1 MTQQA
6 VKNSTANGTGGR
18 ASTEAVATLREAT
31 MKTEEAPSER
41 LYGYQ
46 DGIVETVRLV
56 LEEAASGKEAITP
69 NIAGALGLKL
79 RTASGWYSP
88 LDSRRTSLSDV
99 AHILLAAAQEKLNL
113 QPVLAGVFAS
123 LLTDEVSGSARQV
136 QAPAPMQSTRSA
148 PARQSL
154 DLGSAGLRSG
164 TEKTASSP
172 SRCEARHNDN
182 TACGDE
188 IITVSGYYTPDEA
201 AALIEKIRAW
211 LGGCREGH
219 RLADLM
225 ESIKAEFKLYDG
237 QLGELLGISGRLVGY
252 VRHGRPSPF
261 ALSRFTEVFGEAGA
275 STDEVATLREATPR
289 G

>member
-6 VKNSTANGTGGR
+6 VKNSAASGTGGR

-69 NIAGALGLKL
+69 NVAGALGLKL
-79 RTASGWYSP
+79 RAASGWYLP
-88 LDSRRTSLSDV
+88 LDSRRTSFSDV
-99 AHILLAAAQEKLNL
+99 ARILLAAAQEKLTL

-123 LLTDEVSGSARQV
+123 LLAGASACTDAV
-136 QAPAPMQSTRSA
+136 RSA
-148 PARQSL
+148 SL
-154 DLGSAGLRSG
+154 ADDKANEAN
-164 TEKTASSP
+164 EKTTASSP
-172 SRCEARHNDN
+172 CSRGAEHNHN

-188 IITVSGYYTPDEA
+188 IITVSGYYTPEEA
-201 AALIEKIRAW
+201 EALIEKIRAW
-211 LGGCREGH
+211 LSGCREGH

-225 ESIKAEFKLYDG
+225 ESIKQKFHLYDS
-237 QLGELLGISGRLVGY
+237 QLGELLGISDRLVGH

-261 ALSRFTEVFGEAGA
+261 ALARFTEVFGEAGA
-275 STDEVATLREATPR
+275 STDEVATLREATR
-289 G
+289 

>member
-1 MTQQA
+1 
-6 VKNSTANGTGGR
+6 
-18 ASTEAVATLREAT
+18 
-31 MKTEEAPSER
+31 MKQKTTIPCSRGAEHNDSAACGMEK

-56 LEEAASGKEAITP
+56 LEEAASGNEPITP

-79 RTASGWYSP
+79 RAASGWYSP

-99 AHILLAAAQEKLNL
+99 AHILLAAAQEKLNIP
-113 QPVLAGVFAS
+113 PVLAGVFAS

-136 QAPAPMQSTRSA
+136 QAPAPMQSARSA

-172 SRCEARHNDN
+172 SRWEARHNDN

-188 IITVSGYYTPDEA
+188 IITVSGYYTPEEA
-201 AALIEKIRAW
+201 EALIGKIRDW
-211 LGGCREGH
+211 LSGCRDVH
-219 RLADLM
+219 SLADLM
-225 ESIKAEFKLYDG
+225 ESIKRKFQLFDS
-237 QLGELLGISGRLVGY
+237 QLGELLGISDRLVGH

-261 ALSRFTEVFGEAGA
+261 AKARFTEVFGIAGGA
-275 STDEVATLREATPR
+275 DADR

>member
-6 VKNSTANGTGGR
+6 VKNSTASGTKTSEHNESAACVG
-18 ASTEAVATLREAT
+18 TE
-31 MKTEEAPSER
+31 K

-56 LEEAASGKEAITP
+56 LEEAASGNEPIMP

-79 RTASGWYSP
+79 RAASGWYSP

-99 AHILLAAAQEKLNL
+99 AHILLAAAQEKLGIH
-113 QPVLAGVFAS
+113 PVLAGVFAS

-136 QAPAPMQSTRSA
+136 QAPAPMQSARSA

-188 IITVSGYYTPDEA
+188 IITVSGYYTPEEA
-201 AALIEKIRAW
+201 AELIGKIRDW
-211 LGGCREGH
+211 LSGCRDRH
-219 RLADLM
+219 SLADLM
-225 ESIKAEFKLYDG
+225 ESIKQKFKLFDS
-237 QLGELLGISGRLVGY
+237 QLGELLGISDRLVGH

-261 ALSRFTEVFGEAGA
+261 AKARFVEVFGTAGGA
-275 STDEVATLREATPR
+275 DADR